1 MEPREHGTVKE
12 VMVERLHITVLSK
25 IRHVRIILV
34 REPILELIGIE
45 NEKRIIM

>member
-12 VMVERLHITVLSK
+12 VMVERLLTTVLPE
-25 IRHVRIILV
+25 IQHVTPV
-34 REPILELIGIE
+34 KEPILEQIILIE